1 VTWFVTQVRRRRLT
15 AAGIWIGCGLCYL
28 AAEAA
33 AAARIPGYSYA
44 VEYISD
50 LGIPGHSPSAW
61 LMNAG
66 FVLQGAGFVLAGTLV
81 FTTVRRSALTTACLV
96 LGVIYGIGSAV
107 VGLVHGGADGAAHV
121 THIGGATAAIVAGNL
136 GLIAVGAALLTPGR
150 HRLLGAASAA
160 LGAAGLISA
169 VLLVRPGI
177 VGAVPWSGGAWER
190 GSVYTII
197 AWQLAAAAVLLSQAR
212 HRSADN

>member
-1 VTWFVTQVRRRRLT
+1 MTRFITGVRRRRLT

-50 LGIPGHSPSAW
+50 LGIPGHSPAAG
-61 LMNAG
+61 LMNTG
-66 FVLQGAGFVLAGTLV
+66 FIVQGVGFILAGTLV
-81 FTTVRRSALTTACLV
+81 FTTVRRSAETTACLV
-96 LGVIYGIGSAV
+96 LGVLYGIGSGV
-107 VGLVHGGADGAAHV
+107 VGLVHGGGDGAAHV
-121 THIGGATAAIVAGNL
+121 AHIGGATAAIVAGNL
-136 GLIAVGAALLTPGR
+136 GLIGVGAVLLKRGR
-150 HRLLGAASAA
+150 QLLGAASAV
-160 LGAAGLISA
+160 LGAAGLTSA

-177 VGAVPWSGGAWER
+177 VGDVPWEGGAWER

-197 AWQLAAAAVLLSQAR
+197 AWQLAAAAVLLSQGNR
-212 HRSADN
+212 RSAHS